1 MTNAEQA
8 IEIDRLRTAL
18 QQERTTNAA
27 LRAKILRIQHAKIR
41 LHGHCKFCEY
51 VPADLK
57 PFTEPATE
65 RLHNGG

>member
-8 IEIDRLRTAL
+8 IEIERLRNSL
-18 QQERTTNAA
+18 QQERAANAA
-27 LRAKILRIQHAKIR
+27 LRGEVLRLAHAKIR
-41 LHGHCKFCEY
+41 LHGHCKICEY